1 MKLPAFTY
9 HRPDS
14 LQEALAVLAEHEE
27 AKVVAG
33 GQSLL
38 PMMALRLARPE
49 HLVDI
54 SRLPE
59 LSSIRECDGGIAI
72 GAAVT
77 HATAERSPLV
87 TTGSPMLAAALP
99 LIGHQ
104 AIRNRGTVCG
114 SLAHADAA
122 AELPAVALALDATLV
137 ATSPRGERTLTPA
150 EFFEGYLSTA
160 LEPDELLTEVRLPAW
175 PASATTAVHELSRRH
190 GDFALV
196 GIAAMVTTAEDGTV
210 ASAALSFFGAASV
223 PCRVAEAE
231 ASLVGR
237 QPNEETIAEAAA
249 IVSARLAP
257 PDDIHASRAYRQ
269 HAAGVLTRRAL
280 AEATTNGKMAAA

>member
-9 HRPDS
+9 YRPDS
-14 LQEALAVLAEHEE
+14 LGEALAVLAEHEE

-54 SRLPE
+54 SRLEE
-59 LSSIRECDGGIAI
+59 LSSIREHRDGVAI

-77 HATAERSPLV
+77 HTTAEGSPLV
-87 TTGSPMLAAALP
+87 AAKSPLLAAALP

-114 SLAHADAA
+114 SLAHADPA

-150 EFFEGYLSTA
+150 EFFQGYLSTA
-160 LEPDELLTEVRLPAW
+160 LEPDELLIEMRTPAW
-175 PASATTAVHELSRRH
+175 PATATCAVHELSRRH

-196 GIAAMVTTAEDGTV
+196 GIAAMVTLTNDGAI

-231 ASLVGR
+231 ASLAGQ
-237 QPNEETIAEAAA
+237 QPTEAAIAEAAA
-249 IVSARLAP
+249 IVAARLTP

-280 AEATTNGKMAAA
+280 TEATSNRRAAA